1 MIIVKTFISKDKP
14 AVANGLWL
22 KPVDG
27 GFVAYLLSGS
37 SVKPLKIIDE
47 DNTQEEEEN
56 KPADLIGSVRD
67 KKSANTINGAK
78 AYAKD
83 IKNAIIGKP
92 EDDSSELTLNGL
104 KALIE
109 ERTKNKKNYASKSKQ
124 EG

>member
-1 MIIVKTFISKDKP
+1 MVIVKTFISKDKP

-37 SVKPLKIIDE
+37 SVKPLKIIAE

-56 KPADLIGSVRD
+56 KPVDLVGSVRD

>member
-1 MIIVKTFISKDKP
+1 MVIVKTFISKEKP
-14 AVANGLWL
+14 AMANGLWL

-37 SVKPLKIIDE
+37 SVKPLKLVDE
-47 DNTQEEEEN
+47 DNAQPAKED
-56 KPADLIGSVRD
+56 KPIDLIGSVRD

-83 IKNAIIGKP
+83 IRNEIVGSAS
-92 EDDSSELTLNGL
+92 DDSSELTLNGL

-109 ERTKNKKNYASKSKQ
+109 EKTKNKKTYASKDK
-124 EG
+124 

>member
-1 MIIVKTFISKDKP
+1 MVIVKTFISKEKP

-27 GFVAYLLSGS
+27 GFVVYLLSGS
-37 SVKPLKIIDE
+37 SVKPLKLVNGDSAQPAKE
-47 DNTQEEEEN
+47 D
-56 KPADLIGSVRD
+56 KPIDLIGSVRD

-92 EDDSSELTLNGL
+92 EDDPSELTLNGL

>member
-1 MIIVKTFISKDKP
+1 MVIVKTFISKDKP
-14 AVANGLWL
+14 SMTSGLWL

-56 KPADLIGSVRD
+56 KPVDLIGSVRD

-92 EDDSSELTLNGL
+92 EDDPSELTLNGL
-104 KALIE
+104 NALIE